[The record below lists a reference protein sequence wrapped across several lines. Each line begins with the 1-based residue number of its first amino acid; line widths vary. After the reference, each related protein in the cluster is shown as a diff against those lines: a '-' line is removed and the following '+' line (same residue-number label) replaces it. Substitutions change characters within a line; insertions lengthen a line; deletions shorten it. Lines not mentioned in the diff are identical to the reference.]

1 MDTTPQPAVDVQS
14 DNMIK
19 RKRATTRKEKSSAKG
34 LFKDATQITEND
46 MKKAIAVDKDG
57 KICNI
62 IKT

>member
-19 RKRATTRKEKSSAKG
+19 RKRATTRKKKSSAKG

-46 MKKAIAVDKDG
+46 MKEANAVDKNG
-57 KICNI
+57 KKC
-62 IKT
+62 